1 MSRGGFLQGPSPK
14 RSFAAPPPTGY
25 NEGSPDET
33 SWDGRG
39 LGGRMPSS
47 DRELM
52 LRFQQGEDAAFDE
65 IVLRFQ
71 GPVVSF
77 AYRAIGDRARA
88 EDLAQEAFI
97 RVYRAR
103 DRYQPTASFTTWLF
117 TIVNRL
123 CMNEVRSRRR
133 EARAIREPFR
143 HLGASADES
152 SVPGFAGR
160 VQDPPHDALE
170 RAERATLVREAILSL
185 PPNQRQAVLLRRY
198 EDLSYEEIARSI
210 GVSVKAVKSL
220 LVRARENL
228 RKALEPYLRGGG
240 RRPAATRGGSGS
252 P

>member
-1 MSRGGFLQGPSPK
+1 MARTDK
-14 RSFAAPPPTGY
+14 
-25 NEGSPDET
+25 
-33 SWDGRG
+33 
-39 LGGRMPSS
+39 
-47 DRELM
+47 ELM
-52 LRFQQGEDAAFDE
+52 LLFQRGEDAAFE
-65 IVLRFQ
+65 ELVVRYQ
-71 GPVVSF
+71 VPVVNF

-103 DRYQPTASFTTWLF
+103 SRYEPTASFTTWLF

-123 CMNEVRSRRR
+123 CMNEIRSRRR
-133 EARAIREPFR
+133 EARAIREPFTR
-143 HLGASADES
+143 PGASVNAA
-152 SVPGFAGR
+152 VLPGMAGR
-160 VQDPPHDALE
+160 TPDSPEEALE
-170 RAERATLVREAILSL
+170 REERASLVREAILSL

-198 EDLSYEEIARSI
+198 EDLSYEEIARAI

-240 RRPAATRGGSGS
+240 RRPAATRGVSGS